1 MRSMHA
7 SRVRGPTEIAD
18 RTRDGQQH
26 ASRKHMMQLAGYSTP
41 DQPGRGSIGPTD
53 TQETQRTDT
62 LSGTVT
68 DWSTN
73 RKVMGGWEQTEQR
86 AEALLRKQSSL
97 VPRKSATLWHAK
109 VQCMQR

>member
-73 RKVMGGWEQTEQR
+73 RKVMGGWEQTER
-86 AEALLRKQSSL
+86 AREPNERSAIDCANSPAYAGHLRSI
-97 VPRKSATLWHAK
+97 V
-109 VQCMQR
+109 C